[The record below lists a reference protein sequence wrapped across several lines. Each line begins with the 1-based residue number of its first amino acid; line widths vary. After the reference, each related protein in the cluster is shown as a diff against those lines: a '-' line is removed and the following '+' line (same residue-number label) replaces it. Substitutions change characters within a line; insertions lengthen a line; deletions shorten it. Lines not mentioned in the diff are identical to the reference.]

1 MKRSHLLAS
10 AASFA
15 LPIALNDEGQPPE
28 WVKLLPY
35 GEVVGRD
42 GRRWQMPRESADA
55 VIAAS
60 KARAAGEDIVFDY
73 DHQTDRAPAVAGTA
87 PASGWIK
94 ELQARDDG
102 IYGRVEWTRPATAA
116 LQEQEYR
123 YISPVFNFDKATGQ
137 VTRILRAGL
146 TNTPNLVLGAVASE
160 QEPGEETLD
169 LKQIAQA
176 LGLAEDATL
185 EQILEAIAAMKGAVN
200 SELGKVATA
209 AGLALNSS
217 VDAIVA
223 GVTSIKAKAD
233 TAGNGTDAL
242 VAVQSELNQLKG
254 DLAKRDATAKVD
266 QAIKDG
272 KVVPA
277 ARDQF
282 IALAS
287 ENPAR
292 FDAIIGAQPVIVA
305 PGGKGGATPPNAD
318 PNVLT
323 DEEKAVCSATGISEA
338 DYLKQKKD
346 AA

>member
-1 MKRSHLLAS
+1 MKRTNLLAT

-15 LPIALNDEGQPPE
+15 LPIALNEEGQPPE

-35 GEVVGRD
+35 GDVVGRD
-42 GRRWQMPRESADA
+42 GRRWKLPRERAEA

-60 KARAAGEDIVFDY
+60 ETRAAGEDIVFDY
-73 DHQTDRAPAVAGTA
+73 DHQTDRAPSVAGTA

-102 IYGRVEWTRPATAA
+102 IYARVEWTRPATAA

-123 YISPVFNFDKATGQ
+123 YVSPVFNFDKTGL

-160 QEPGEETLD
+160 QETGEPMD
-169 LKQIAQA
+169 LSKIAQA

-185 EQILEAIAAMKGAVN
+185 EQILEAIAATKSAVN

-209 AGLALNSS
+209 AGLAINSS
-217 VDAIVA
+217 VDAIAA
-223 GVTSIKAKAD
+223 GIASLKQKAD
-233 TAGNGTDAL
+233 AAGNGTDAL
-242 VAVQSELNQLKG
+242 VAVQSELNELKAG
-254 DLAKRDATAKVD
+254 LAKRDATAKVD

-277 ARDQF
+277 AREQF

-292 FDAIIGAQPVIVA
+292 FDAIVSASPVIIA
-305 PGGKGGATPPNAD
+305 PGGKLPTPPNTD
-318 PNVLT
+318 PNVLS
-323 DEEKAVCSATGISEA
+323 DEEKAVCSATGISEEDFLA
-338 DYLKQKKD
+338 AKKKE